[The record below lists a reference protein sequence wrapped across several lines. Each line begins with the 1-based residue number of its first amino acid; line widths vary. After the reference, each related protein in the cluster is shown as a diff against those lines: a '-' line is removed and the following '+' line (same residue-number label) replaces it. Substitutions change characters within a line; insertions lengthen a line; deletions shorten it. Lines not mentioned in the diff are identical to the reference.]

1 MNSPVAQQHV
11 NIWYQEV
18 MQLNLA
24 KEKRVE
30 NIHFQK
36 IFQFEILNVVKK
48 KKKKNHVLWVLS
60 L

>member
-36 IFQFEILNVVKK
+36 IF
-48 KKKKNHVLWVLS
+48 S
-60 L
+60 LRF